1 MSEFISV
8 PRAFVDKHLYSS
20 AFPVRAHVY
29 GPIDNEYV
37 NTAFGSY
44 GFNSFMFSCTYK
56 RLPKNWYDKLM
67 GRTRYELVNVRND
80 ILGSQ
85 GTYNITSVQR
95 KAMVNLE
102 NMDHLDIRYRC
113 YRTWNV

>member
-29 GPIDNEYV
+29 GPIKHAYV
-37 NTAFGSY
+37 NTSFSTY
-44 GFNSFMFSCTYK
+44 GFNGFKFVCTYK

-67 GRTRYELVNVRND
+67 GRTRYELVHVHNE

-85 GTYNITSVQR
+85 GTYNITSEQR
-95 KAMVNLE
+95 KNMADWE
-102 NMDHLDIRYRC
+102 NIDHLDIRYRG
-113 YRTWNV
+113 YRTWNA